1 MLTPSRTDVKKSYS
15 RRPSEYEIVEK
26 SRSPHDD
33 FSKKQRKLAFFCFP
47 KIICCIYIAFIRRKV
62 NNILVLNIWPVF
74 NVMTYL
80 HVL

>member
-1 MLTPSRTDVKKSYS
+1 
-15 RRPSEYEIVEK
+15 VEK

-47 KIICCIYIAFIRRKV
+47 KIICSIYIALSGA